1 MGARKSNIHYYIIF
15 VVAIGVI
22 AFIMLSNQSNI
33 SNSQNSIQSFVDSY
47 ENLTNDSRNVS
58 LSLDAEIGRWI
69 NREISNSS
77 LVTTLEEYEPKYSTL
92 LEKAEN
98 IQTPSQ
104 FNKTMQ
110 LTIDSLKSEI
120 ESNEFLK
127 RYLITGNPNF
137 KNISDD
143 LFSKAYMYEYQAF
156 SAFRN
161 ATN

>member
-15 VVAIGVI
+15 AVAIGVI

-110 LTIDSLKSEI
+110 LTINSLKSEI

>member
-1 MGARKSNIHYYIIF
+1 MRDRKSNFHYYIIF
-15 VVAIGVI
+15 AVAIGVI
-22 AFIMLSNQSNI
+22 AFIILSNQSNT
-33 SNSQNSIQSFVDSY
+33 SNSQNPIQSFVDSY

-58 LSLDAEIGRWI
+58 LSLDAEIGKWI

-77 LVTTLEEYEPKYSTL
+77 LVTILEEYEPKYSTL
-92 LEKAEN
+92 LEKANN
-98 IQTPSQ
+98 IQAPSQ
-104 FNKTMQ
+104 FNRTMQ

-127 RYLITGNPNF
+127 RYLSTGNPNF
-137 KNISDD
+137 KNISDN

-161 ATN
+161 ATD

>member
-15 VVAIGVI
+15 AVAIGVI
-22 AFIMLSNQSNI
+22 AFIILSNQSNI

-110 LTIDSLKSEI
+110 LTINSLKSEI